1 MLKGPSNE
9 HHGDISS
16 KNGNIHR
23 DPATQAGA
31 LQNHS
36 PKESAQTLSAFHRID
51 RLGGAVSLQSLD

>member
-36 PKESAQTLSAFHRID
+36 PKESAQTLSALHRID
-51 RLGGAVSLQSLD
+51 RL